1 MPNNQGNRITGARIT
16 SLRNGFITLLLLLV
30 FSIAGCNKEPEYIP
44 GLGIQ
49 GYRAPISKILFSP
62 VAYDG
67 ATVAV
72 EGFVRDYSEESGT
85 DEAADK
91 DYTTIFKLADINGN
105 YINILM
111 PGQWEIINNDYLIV
125 GGIYRKN
132 GNELEAQQF
141 EKVEFPDKDEKEREK
156 EIEKRDEW

>member
-1 MPNNQGNRITGARIT
+1 MKEINTKIERAYIIIP
-16 SLRNGFITLLLLLV
+16 LLLLLL
-30 FSIAGCNKEPEYIP
+30 IAGCNKDPDYIP

-62 VAYDG
+62 LAYDG
-67 ATVAV
+67 ATVAI
-72 EGFVRDYSEESGT
+72 EGFARDFAEEPVDGSDTSE
-85 DEAADK
+85 DV
-91 DYTTIFKLADINGN
+91 TTTFKLTDLKGN
-105 YINILM
+105 YIIILL
-111 PGQWEIINNDYLIV
+111 PGQWEIVDNDYLIV

-141 EKVEFPDKDEKEREK
+141 EIVDFEKKDEKGRYK

>member
-1 MPNNQGNRITGARIT
+1 MKEINTKIEGTYIIIP
-16 SLRNGFITLLLLLV
+16 LLLLLL
-30 FSIAGCNKEPEYIP
+30 IAGCNKDPDYIA

-62 VAYDG
+62 LAYDG
-67 ATVAV
+67 ATVAI
-72 EGFVRDYSEESGT
+72 EGFARDFAEEPVDGSDTSE
-85 DEAADK
+85 DI
-91 DYTTIFKLADINGN
+91 TTTFKLTDLKGN
-105 YINILM
+105 YIIILL
-111 PGQWEIINNDYLIV
+111 PGQWEIVDNDYLIV

-141 EKVEFPDKDEKEREK
+141 EIVDFEKKDEKGRDK

>member
-1 MPNNQGNRITGARIT
+1 MYCMKEINTKIEGTYIIIP
-16 SLRNGFITLLLLLV
+16 LLLLLL
-30 FSIAGCNKEPEYIP
+30 IAGCNKDPDYIA

-62 VAYDG
+62 LAYDG
-67 ATVAV
+67 ATLAI
-72 EGFVRDYSEESGT
+72 EGFARDFAEEPVDGSDTSE
-85 DEAADK
+85 DV
-91 DYTTIFKLADINGN
+91 TTTFKLTDLKGN
-105 YINILM
+105 YIIILL
-111 PGQWEIINNDYLIV
+111 PGQWEIVENDYLIV

-141 EKVEFPDKDEKEREK
+141 EIVDFEKKDEKGRDK

>member
-1 MPNNQGNRITGARIT
+1 MKEINTKIERTYIIIP
-16 SLRNGFITLLLLLV
+16 LLLLLL
-30 FSIAGCNKEPEYIP
+30 IAGCNKDPDYIA

-62 VAYDG
+62 LAYDG
-67 ATVAV
+67 ATLAI
-72 EGFVRDYSEESGT
+72 EGFARDFAEEPVDGSDTSE
-85 DEAADK
+85 DV
-91 DYTTIFKLADINGN
+91 TTTFKLTDLKGN
-105 YINILM
+105 YIIILL
-111 PGQWEIINNDYLIV
+111 PGQWEIVENDYLIV

-141 EKVEFPDKDEKEREK
+141 EIVDFEKKDEKGRDK

>member
-1 MPNNQGNRITGARIT
+1 MYCMKEINTKIERTYIIIP
-16 SLRNGFITLLLLLV
+16 LLLLLL
-30 FSIAGCNKEPEYIP
+30 IAGCNKDPDYIP

-62 VAYDG
+62 LAYDG
-67 ATVAV
+67 ATVAI
-72 EGFVRDYSEESGT
+72 EGFARDFAEEPVDGSDTSE
-85 DEAADK
+85 DI
-91 DYTTIFKLADINGN
+91 TTTFKLTDLKGN
-105 YINILM
+105 YIIILL
-111 PGQWEIINNDYLIV
+111 PGQWEIVDNDYLIV

-141 EKVEFPDKDEKEREK
+141 EIVDFEKKDEKGRDK

>member
-1 MPNNQGNRITGARIT
+1 MKEINTKIERTYIIIP
-16 SLRNGFITLLLLLV
+16 LLLLLL
-30 FSIAGCNKEPEYIP
+30 IAGCNKDPDYIP

-62 VAYDG
+62 LAYDG
-67 ATVAV
+67 ATVAI
-72 EGFVRDYSEESGT
+72 EGFARDFAEEPVDGSDTSE
-85 DEAADK
+85 DI
-91 DYTTIFKLADINGN
+91 TTTFKLTDLKGN
-105 YINILM
+105 YIIILL
-111 PGQWEIINNDYLIV
+111 PGEWEIVDNDYLIV

-141 EKVEFPDKDEKEREK
+141 EIVDFEKKDEKGRDK

>member
-1 MPNNQGNRITGARIT
+1 MYCMKEINTKIERTY
-16 SLRNGFITLLLLLV
+16 FIIPLLLLLV
-30 FSIAGCNKEPEYIP
+30 IAGCNKEPDYIP

-62 VAYDG
+62 LAYDG
-67 ATVAV
+67 ATLAI
-72 EGFVRDYSEESGT
+72 EGFARDFAEEPVDGSDTSE
-85 DEAADK
+85 DI
-91 DYTTIFKLADINGN
+91 TTTFKLTDLKGN
-105 YINILM
+105 YIIILL
-111 PGQWEIINNDYLIV
+111 PGQWEIVDNDYLIV

-141 EKVEFPDKDEKEREK
+141 EIVDFEKKDEKGRDK

>member
-1 MPNNQGNRITGARIT
+1 MKKINAKIERTYIIIP
-16 SLRNGFITLLLLLV
+16 LLLLLL
-30 FSIAGCNKEPEYIP
+30 IAGCNKDPDYIP

-62 VAYDG
+62 LAYDG
-67 ATVAV
+67 ATVAI
-72 EGFVRDYSEESGT
+72 EGFARDFAEEPVDGSDTSE
-85 DEAADK
+85 DI
-91 DYTTIFKLADINGN
+91 TTTFKLTDLKGN
-105 YINILM
+105 YIIILL
-111 PGQWEIINNDYLIV
+111 PGQWEIVDNDYLIV

-141 EKVEFPDKDEKEREK
+141 EIVDFEKKDEKGRDK

>member
-1 MPNNQGNRITGARIT
+1 MYCMKKINAKIERTYIIIP
-16 SLRNGFITLLLLLV
+16 LLLLLL
-30 FSIAGCNKEPEYIP
+30 IAGCNKDPDYIP

-62 VAYDG
+62 LAYDG
-67 ATVAV
+67 ATVAI
-72 EGFVRDYSEESGT
+72 EGFARDFAEEPVDGSDTSE
-85 DEAADK
+85 DI
-91 DYTTIFKLADINGN
+91 TTTFKLTDLKGN
-105 YINILM
+105 YIIILL
-111 PGQWEIINNDYLIV
+111 PGQWEIVDNDYLIV

-141 EKVEFPDKDEKEREK
+141 EIVDFEKKDEKGRDK

>member
-1 MPNNQGNRITGARIT
+1 MKKINAKIERTYIIIP
-16 SLRNGFITLLLLLV
+16 LLLLLL
-30 FSIAGCNKEPEYIP
+30 IAGCNKDPDYIP

-62 VAYDG
+62 LAYDG
-67 ATVAV
+67 ATLAI
-72 EGFVRDYSEESGT
+72 EGFARDFAEEPVDGSDTSE
-85 DEAADK
+85 DI
-91 DYTTIFKLADINGN
+91 TTTFKLTDLKGN
-105 YINILM
+105 YIIILL
-111 PGQWEIINNDYLIV
+111 PGQWEIVDNDYLIV

-141 EKVEFPDKDEKEREK
+141 EIVDFEKKDEKGRDK

>member
-1 MPNNQGNRITGARIT
+1 MKEINTKIEGTYIIIP
-16 SLRNGFITLLLLLV
+16 LLLLLL
-30 FSIAGCNKEPEYIP
+30 IAGCNKDPDYIP

-62 VAYDG
+62 LAYDG
-67 ATVAV
+67 ATVAI
-72 EGFVRDYSEESGT
+72 EGFARDFAEEPVDGSDTSE
-85 DEAADK
+85 DI
-91 DYTTIFKLADINGN
+91 TTTFKLTDLKGN
-105 YINILM
+105 YIIILL
-111 PGQWEIINNDYLIV
+111 PGQWEIVDNDYLIV

-141 EKVEFPDKDEKEREK
+141 EIVDFEKKDEKGRDK

>member
-1 MPNNQGNRITGARIT
+1 MKEINTKIERTY
-16 SLRNGFITLLLLLV
+16 FIIPLLLLLV
-30 FSIAGCNKEPEYIP
+30 IAGCNKEPDYIP

-62 VAYDG
+62 LAYDG
-67 ATVAV
+67 ATLAI
-72 EGFVRDYSEESGT
+72 EGFARDFAEEPVDGSDTSE
-85 DEAADK
+85 DV
-91 DYTTIFKLADINGN
+91 TTTFKLTDLKGN
-105 YINILM
+105 YIIILL
-111 PGQWEIINNDYLIV
+111 PGQWEIVDNDYLIV

-141 EKVEFPDKDEKEREK
+141 EIVDFEKKDEKGRDK

>member
-1 MPNNQGNRITGARIT
+1 MYCMKEINTKIEGTYIIIP
-16 SLRNGFITLLLLLV
+16 LLLLLL
-30 FSIAGCNKEPEYIP
+30 IAGCNKDPDYIP

-62 VAYDG
+62 LAYDG
-67 ATVAV
+67 ATLAI
-72 EGFVRDYSEESGT
+72 EGFARDFAEEPVDGSDTSE
-85 DEAADK
+85 DI
-91 DYTTIFKLADINGN
+91 TTTFKLTDLKGN
-105 YINILM
+105 YIIILL
-111 PGQWEIINNDYLIV
+111 PGQWEIVDNDYLIV

-141 EKVEFPDKDEKEREK
+141 EIVDFEKKDEKGRDK

>member
-1 MPNNQGNRITGARIT
+1 MKEINTKIERAYIIIP
-16 SLRNGFITLLLLLV
+16 LLLLLL
-30 FSIAGCNKEPEYIP
+30 IAGCNKDPDYIP

-62 VAYDG
+62 LAYDG
-67 ATVAV
+67 ATLAI
-72 EGFVRDYSEESGT
+72 EGFARDFAEEPVDGSDTSE
-85 DEAADK
+85 DV
-91 DYTTIFKLADINGN
+91 TTTFKLTDLKGN
-105 YINILM
+105 YIIILL
-111 PGQWEIINNDYLIV
+111 PGQWEIVDNDYLIV

-141 EKVEFPDKDEKEREK
+141 EIVDFEKKDEKGRYK

>member
-1 MPNNQGNRITGARIT
+1 MKEINTKIERTYIIIP
-16 SLRNGFITLLLLLV
+16 LLLLLL
-30 FSIAGCNKEPEYIP
+30 IAGCNKDPDYIP

-62 VAYDG
+62 LAYDG
-67 ATVAV
+67 ATLAI
-72 EGFVRDYSEESGT
+72 EGFARDFAEEPVDGSDTSE
-85 DEAADK
+85 DV
-91 DYTTIFKLADINGN
+91 TTTFKLTDLKGN
-105 YINILM
+105 YIIILL
-111 PGQWEIINNDYLIV
+111 PGQWEIVDNDYLIV

-141 EKVEFPDKDEKEREK
+141 EIVDFEKKDEKGRDK

>member
-1 MPNNQGNRITGARIT
+1 MKEINTKIEGTYIIIP
-16 SLRNGFITLLLLLV
+16 LLLLLL
-30 FSIAGCNKEPEYIP
+30 IAGCNKDPDYIP

-62 VAYDG
+62 LAYDG
-67 ATVAV
+67 ATLAI
-72 EGFVRDYSEESGT
+72 EGFARDFAEEPVDGSDTSE
-85 DEAADK
+85 DV
-91 DYTTIFKLADINGN
+91 TTTFKLTDLKGN
-105 YINILM
+105 YIIILL
-111 PGQWEIINNDYLIV
+111 PGQWEIVDNDYLIV

-141 EKVEFPDKDEKEREK
+141 EIVDFEKKDEKGRDK

>member
-1 MPNNQGNRITGARIT
+1 MKEINTKIERTYIIIP
-16 SLRNGFITLLLLLV
+16 LLLLLL
-30 FSIAGCNKEPEYIP
+30 IAGCNKDPDYIP

-62 VAYDG
+62 LAYDG
-67 ATVAV
+67 ATVAI
-72 EGFVRDYSEESGT
+72 EGFARDFAEEPVDGSDTSE
-85 DEAADK
+85 DI
-91 DYTTIFKLADINGN
+91 TTTFKLTDLKGN
-105 YINILM
+105 YIIILL
-111 PGQWEIINNDYLIV
+111 PGQWEIVDNDYLIV

-141 EKVEFPDKDEKEREK
+141 EIVDFEEKDEKGRDK

>member
-1 MPNNQGNRITGARIT
+1 MKKINAKIERTYIIIP
-16 SLRNGFITLLLLLV
+16 LLLLLL
-30 FSIAGCNKEPEYIP
+30 IAGCNKDPDYIP

-62 VAYDG
+62 LAYDG
-67 ATVAV
+67 ATVAI
-72 EGFVRDYSEESGT
+72 EGFARDFAEEPVDGSDTSE
-85 DEAADK
+85 DI
-91 DYTTIFKLADINGN
+91 TTTFKLTDLKGN
-105 YINILM
+105 YIIILL
-111 PGQWEIINNDYLIV
+111 PGEWEIVDNDYLIV

-141 EKVEFPDKDEKEREK
+141 EIVDFEKKDEKGRDK

>member
-1 MPNNQGNRITGARIT
+1 MYCMKEINTKIEGTYIIIP
-16 SLRNGFITLLLLLV
+16 LLLLLL
-30 FSIAGCNKEPEYIP
+30 IAGCNKDPDYIP

-62 VAYDG
+62 LAYDG
-67 ATVAV
+67 ATVAI
-72 EGFVRDYSEESGT
+72 EGFARDFAEEPVDGSDTSE
-85 DEAADK
+85 DI
-91 DYTTIFKLADINGN
+91 TTTFKLTDLKGN
-105 YINILM
+105 YIIILL
-111 PGQWEIINNDYLIV
+111 PGQWEIVDNDYLIV

-141 EKVEFPDKDEKEREK
+141 EIVDFEKKDEKGRDK

>member
-1 MPNNQGNRITGARIT
+1 MKEINTKIERTYIIIP
-16 SLRNGFITLLLLLV
+16 LLLLLLL
-30 FSIAGCNKEPEYIP
+30 AGCNKDPGYIP

-62 VAYDG
+62 LAYDG
-67 ATVAV
+67 ATLAI
-72 EGFVRDYSEESGT
+72 EGFARDFAEEPVDGSDTSE
-85 DEAADK
+85 DV
-91 DYTTIFKLADINGN
+91 TTTFKLTDLKGN
-105 YINILM
+105 YIIILL
-111 PGQWEIINNDYLIV
+111 PGQWEIVDNDYLIV

-141 EKVEFPDKDEKEREK
+141 EIVDFEKKDEKGRDK

>member
-1 MPNNQGNRITGARIT
+1 MKEINTKIEGTYIIIP
-16 SLRNGFITLLLLLV
+16 LLLLLL
-30 FSIAGCNKEPEYIP
+30 IAGCNKDPDYIP

-62 VAYDG
+62 LAYDG
-67 ATVAV
+67 ATLAI
-72 EGFVRDYSEESGT
+72 EGFARDFAEEPVDGSDTSE
-85 DEAADK
+85 DV
-91 DYTTIFKLADINGN
+91 TTTFKLTDLKGN
-105 YINILM
+105 YIIILL
-111 PGQWEIINNDYLIV
+111 PGQWEIVENDYLIV

-141 EKVEFPDKDEKEREK
+141 EIVDFEKKDEKGRYK

>member
-1 MPNNQGNRITGARIT
+1 MKEINTKIEGTYIIIP
-16 SLRNGFITLLLLLV
+16 LLLLLL
-30 FSIAGCNKEPEYIP
+30 IAGCNKDPDYIP

-62 VAYDG
+62 LAYDG
-67 ATVAV
+67 ATLAI
-72 EGFVRDYSEESGT
+72 EGFARDFAEEPVDGSDTSE
-85 DEAADK
+85 DI
-91 DYTTIFKLADINGN
+91 TTTFKLTDLKGN
-105 YINILM
+105 YIIILL
-111 PGQWEIINNDYLIV
+111 PGQWEIVDNDYLIV

-141 EKVEFPDKDEKEREK
+141 EIVDFEKKDEKGRDK

>member
-1 MPNNQGNRITGARIT
+1 MYCMKEINTKIEGTYIIIP
-16 SLRNGFITLLLLLV
+16 LLLLLL
-30 FSIAGCNKEPEYIP
+30 IAGCNKDPDYIP

-62 VAYDG
+62 LAYDG
-67 ATVAV
+67 ATLAI
-72 EGFVRDYSEESGT
+72 EGFARDFAEEPVDGSDTSE
-85 DEAADK
+85 DV
-91 DYTTIFKLADINGN
+91 TTTFKLTDLKGN
-105 YINILM
+105 YIIILL
-111 PGQWEIINNDYLIV
+111 PGQWEIVDNDYLIV

-141 EKVEFPDKDEKEREK
+141 EIVDFEKKDEKGRDK

>member
-1 MPNNQGNRITGARIT
+1 MKEINTKIERAYIIIP
-16 SLRNGFITLLLLLV
+16 LLLLLL
-30 FSIAGCNKEPEYIP
+30 IAGCNKDPDYIP

-62 VAYDG
+62 LAYDG
-67 ATVAV
+67 ATLAI
-72 EGFVRDYSEESGT
+72 EGFARDFAEEPVDGSDTSE
-85 DEAADK
+85 DI
-91 DYTTIFKLADINGN
+91 TTTFKLTDLKGN
-105 YINILM
+105 YIIILL
-111 PGQWEIINNDYLIV
+111 PGEWEIVDNDYLIV

-141 EKVEFPDKDEKEREK
+141 EIVDFEKKDEKGRDK

>member
-1 MPNNQGNRITGARIT
+1 MKNVITKTTMSYMI
-16 SLRNGFITLLLLLV
+16 LPMLV
-30 FSIAGCNKEPEYIP
+30 VFALTGCNKEPEYIP
-44 GLGIQ
+44 GLAIQ

-67 ATVAV
+67 ATVAI
-72 EGFVRDYSEESGT
+72 EGFVRDYSQESEDTSDSEE
-85 DEAADK
+85 DI
-91 DYTTIFKLADINGN
+91 TTTFKLTDLNGN
-105 YINILM
+105 FINILI
-111 PGQWEIINNDYLIV
+111 PGQWEIIDNDYLIV

-141 EKVEFPDKDEKEREK
+141 EKVDFEEKDEKGRDK

>member
-1 MPNNQGNRITGARIT
+1 MKEINTKIERTYIIIP
-16 SLRNGFITLLLLLV
+16 LLLLLLL
-30 FSIAGCNKEPEYIP
+30 AGCNKNPDYIP

-62 VAYDG
+62 LAYDG
-67 ATVAV
+67 ATVAI
-72 EGFVRDYSEESGT
+72 EGFARDFAEEPVDGSDTSE
-85 DEAADK
+85 DI
-91 DYTTIFKLADINGN
+91 TTTFKLTDLKGN
-105 YINILM
+105 YIIILL
-111 PGQWEIINNDYLIV
+111 PGEWEIVDNDYLIV

-141 EKVEFPDKDEKEREK
+141 EIVDFEKKDEKGRDK

>member
-1 MPNNQGNRITGARIT
+1 MKEINAKIEGTYIIIP
-16 SLRNGFITLLLLLV
+16 LLLLLL
-30 FSIAGCNKEPEYIP
+30 IAGCNKDPDYIP

-62 VAYDG
+62 LAYDG
-67 ATVAV
+67 ATVAI
-72 EGFVRDYSEESGT
+72 EGFARDFAEEPVDGSDTSE
-85 DEAADK
+85 DI
-91 DYTTIFKLADINGN
+91 TTTFKLTDLKGN
-105 YINILM
+105 YIIILL
-111 PGQWEIINNDYLIV
+111 PGQWEIVDNDYLIV

-141 EKVEFPDKDEKEREK
+141 EIVDFEKKDEKGRDK

>member
-1 MPNNQGNRITGARIT
+1 MNETAFRIKR
-16 SLRNGFITLLLLLV
+16 TLIIFALLLV
-30 FSIAGCNKEPEYIP
+30 FVVVGCNKEPEYIP

-67 ATVAV
+67 ATVAI
-72 EGFVRDYSEESGT
+72 EGFVRDYADETEENSSDGE
-85 DEAADK
+85 DI
-91 DYTTIFKLADINGN
+91 TTTFKLTDLNGN
-105 YINILM
+105 FINILI

-141 EKVEFPDKDEKEREK
+141 EKVDFEEKDEKGRDK

>member
-1 MPNNQGNRITGARIT
+1 MKEINTKIEGTYIIIP
-16 SLRNGFITLLLLLV
+16 LLLLLL
-30 FSIAGCNKEPEYIP
+30 IAGCNKDPDYIP

-62 VAYDG
+62 LAYDG
-67 ATVAV
+67 ATVAI
-72 EGFVRDYSEESGT
+72 EGFARDFAEEPVDGSDTSE
-85 DEAADK
+85 DV
-91 DYTTIFKLADINGN
+91 TTTFKLTDLKGN
-105 YINILM
+105 YIIILL
-111 PGQWEIINNDYLIV
+111 PGQWEIVDNDYLIV

-141 EKVEFPDKDEKEREK
+141 EIVDFEKKDEKGRDK